1 MKVHRDV
8 KIKFV
13 KKWLQI
19 TNMLLAE
26 FKACK
31 VINTKEIHNKKK
43 NYKNL
48 NQIYKAIENI
58 YMLVYKKLMIL
69 QLWKNILKKG

>member
-1 MKVHRDV
+1 
-8 KIKFV
+8 
-13 KKWLQI
+13 
-19 TNMLLAE
+19 MLLAE

-69 QLWKNILKKG
+69 QL